1 MNKIKRGAIVTKISD
16 NKNVLFKVERIIK
29 NSKKEE
35 ALLKGLFV
43 RIIEK
48 IAVKELRVV
57 NRKEVNKYIEYT
69 NKLLEKRIYNRR
81 NAEYLKWIR
90 TGKILHI
97 DGDKKYTEKSYKY
110 YKKLGLNAIVKYV
123 PEEKQEMYIIQLLS
137 KYRPDILVITGHDG
151 MIKKGRFFN
160 DIYNYINSR
169 YFVNTVRRAR
179 EWDSRKELVI
189 FAGAC
194 QSYYEA
200 LIAEGAN
207 FASSPAR
214 ILIDFI
220 DPLVVAEKIA
230 TTDSTKFLTIRD
242 IEDDLRD
249 GERGINRNWCKWKEK
264 RTNNLKNMVENMC

>member
-1 MNKIKRGAIVTKISD
+1 MNKIKKGSSVVKKAGNKEIVFVVEKIFSEKRKKIAI
-16 NKNVLFKVERIIK
+16 
-29 NSKKEE
+29 
-35 ALLKGLFV
+35 LKGLCI

-48 IAVKELRVV
+48 VPVSELELVDRGY
-57 NRKEVNKYIEYT
+57 VNKYIEER
-69 NKLLEKRIYNRR
+69 NKILEKRIYSRMNSY
-81 NAEYLKWIR
+81 NNMK
-90 TGKILHI
+90 TGKIVHL
-97 DGDKKYTEKSYKY
+97 DGDKRYTEKSYKY
-110 YKKLGLNAIVKYV
+110 YKKLGLNAIVKFI

-200 LIAEGAN
+200 LMSAGAN

-214 ILIDFI
+214 VLIDFA
-220 DPLVVAEKIA
+220 DPLIVAEKIA
-230 TTDSTKFLTIRD
+230 ITDNNYYVTIND
-242 IEDDLRD
+242 IAGELRD
-249 GERGINRNWCKWKEK
+249 GKDGVGGVGARGKSKKI
-264 RTNNLKNMVENMC
+264 TTM

>member
-81 NAEYLKWIR
+81 NAEYLKRIR

-123 PEEKQEMYIIQLLS
+123 PEEKQEMYISQLLS

-179 EWDSRKELVI
+179 EWDKRKELVI

-200 LIAEGAN
+200 LMSAGAN

-214 ILIDFI
+214 VLIDFA
-220 DPLVVAEKIA
+220 DPLIVAEKIA
-230 TTDSTKFLTIRD
+230 ITDNNYYVTIND
-242 IEDDLRD
+242 IADELRD
-249 GERGINRNWCKWKEK
+249 GKDGVGGVGARGKSKKI
-264 RTNNLKNMVENMC
+264 TIM